1 MEDTASNS
9 MIIANNL
16 SNQTAIQVENTND
29 FKLFT
34 NLQKLWTN
42 EKFCKELLQY
52 EENTINAVITKIEIR
67 VKIILYKSRKKI

>member
-1 MEDTASNS
+1 MEDTTSNFNL
-9 MIIANNL
+9 IGNNL
-16 SNQTAIQVENTND
+16 SNTSTNQVENTND

-34 NLQKLWTN
+34 NLHMIWTN

-67 VKIILYKSRKKI
+67 VNNIFE